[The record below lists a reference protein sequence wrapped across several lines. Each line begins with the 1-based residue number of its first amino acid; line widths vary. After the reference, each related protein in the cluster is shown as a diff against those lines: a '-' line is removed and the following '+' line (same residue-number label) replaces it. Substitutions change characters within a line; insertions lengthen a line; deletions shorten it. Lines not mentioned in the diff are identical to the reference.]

1 VSNIASTGTALPNER
16 HSFLVREDLGVFGVR
31 IGELQPARTVLQYRS
46 MDSCPAAV
54 RQPRDW
60 TKLLE
65 GLASRRALGLIMG
78 LSWAHM
84 GLMGLHGL
92 HGPIW
97 THMGHMGSPRGP
109 TIWPMGS

>member
-1 VSNIASTGTALPNER
+1 MSNIASTGTALPNER

-46 MDSCPAAV
+46 MDSCPAVV

-65 GLASRRALGLIMG
+65 GLSGLLFIAYVG
-78 LSWAHM
+78 P
-84 GLMGLHGL
+84 HGQ
-92 HGPIW
+92 
-97 THMGHMGSPRGP
+97 T
-109 TIWPMGS
+109 